1 MNTKLYIDAL
11 EKQAA
16 ADGVP
21 YEGALVHFLDY
32 LLKLFSTDGYSQG
45 QQATLQHLSE
55 VLREKPLFGQL
66 AIRWLSDV
74 ADALDHRRWLDAFG
88 TLYEEMFL
96 LRGKAA
102 KNGQFFT
109 PPGISDLL
117 SDLTAQPDHRGTVN
131 DCAAGSGRLLLA
143 HYINASRVNHAE
155 GRKYTY
161 IAQDSDQTAAKM
173 CALNLMAHG
182 MYGRVECRNT
192 LLWNTPSVVYYI
204 NEVRYPIPTALY
216 SVRAFSPNNHDNQ
229 K

>member
-1 MNTKLYIDAL
+1 MDTKIYIYTL
-11 EKQAA
+11 EEQAA

-32 LLKLFSTDGYSQG
+32 LLKLFSTDGYLQG
-45 QQATLQHLSE
+45 QQATLQHLGE

-66 AIRWLSDV
+66 AIRWMSDV
-74 ADALDHRRWLDAFG
+74 ADALDRGRWFDAFG

-96 LRGKAA
+96 LKGKAS
-102 KNGQFFT
+102 KKGQFFT
-109 PPGISDLL
+109 PQNASNLMAEII
-117 SDLTAQPDHRGTVN
+117 TKPDQHGVVN

-143 HYINASRVNHAE
+143 HYVNASRVNHAE

-204 NEVRYPIPTALY
+204 NEVRYPIPTAFY
-216 SVRAFSPNNHDNQ
+216 SVRAFSPNTHDNQ

>member
-74 ADALDHRRWLDAFG
+74 ADALDHGRWLDAFG

-143 HYINASRVNHAE
+143 HYVNVSRVNHAE

-192 LLWNTPSVVYYI
+192 LLWNTPSVVYYV
-204 NEVRYPIPTALY
+204 NEVRYPVVTPYY
-216 SVRAFSPNNHDNQ
+216 SVRAFSPNVHSNL
-229 K
+229 

>member
-21 YEGALVHFLDY
+21 YEGALTHFLDY
-32 LLKLFSTDGYSQG
+32 LLKLFNIDGCLHG
-45 QQATLQHLSE
+45 QQKMLQHFDE
-55 VLREKPLFGQL
+55 VLREKPIFGQL

-74 ADALDHRRWLDAFG
+74 ADALNRGRWFDAFG

-117 SDLTAQPDHRGTVN
+117 SDLTAQPDHRGMVN

-143 HYINASRVNHAE
+143 HYVNVSRVNHAE

-216 SVRAFSPNNHDNQ
+216 SVRAFSPNIHSNP
-229 K
+229 

>member
-1 MNTKLYIDAL
+1 MDTKIYIDTL

-16 ADGVP
+16 EDGVP
-21 YEGALVHFLDY
+21 YEGALAHFLDY
-32 LLKLFSTDGYSQG
+32 LLKLFSTDGYLQG
-45 QQATLQHLSE
+45 QRATLQHLSG

-66 AIRWLSDV
+66 AIRWLADV
-74 ADALDHRRWLDAFG
+74 ADALDHGRWLDAFG

-96 LRGKAA
+96 SRGKAS
-102 KNGQFFT
+102 KTGQFFT
-109 PPGISDLL
+109 PTAVSALL
-117 SDLTAQPDHRGTVN
+117 SDLVAQPDQHGTVN

-143 HYINASRVNHAE
+143 HYVNASRVNHAE

-192 LLWNTPSVVYYI
+192 LLWDTPSVVYYV
-204 NEVRYPIPTALY
+204 NEVRHPFPTPYY
-216 SVRAFSPNNHDNQ
+216 SVRAFSPNVHSNL
-229 K
+229 

>member
-16 ADGVP
+16 ADGVS
-21 YEGALVHFLDY
+21 YEGALAHFLDY
-32 LLKLFSTDGYSQG
+32 LLKLFNIDGCLHG
-45 QQATLQHLSE
+45 QQTMLQHFDE
-55 VLREKPLFGQL
+55 VLREKPLFGWL
-66 AIRWLSDV
+66 AVRWLSDV
-74 ADALDHRRWLDAFG
+74 TDALNRGRWFDAFG
-88 TLYEEMFL
+88 TIYEEMFL
-96 LRGKAA
+96 LKSKAT

-109 PPGISDLL
+109 PTGISDLL
-117 SDLTAQPDHRGTVN
+117 ADIVAQPDQHGVVN

-143 HYINASRVNHAE
+143 HYVNASRVNHAE

-204 NEVRYPIPTALY
+204 NEVRYPIPTAFY
-216 SVRAFSPNNHDNQ
+216 SVRAFSPNTHDNQ